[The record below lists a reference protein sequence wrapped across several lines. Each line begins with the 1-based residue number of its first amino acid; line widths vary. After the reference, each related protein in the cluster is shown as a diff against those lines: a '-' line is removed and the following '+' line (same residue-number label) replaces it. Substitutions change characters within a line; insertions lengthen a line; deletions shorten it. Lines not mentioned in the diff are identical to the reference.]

1 MDAEQIGKRILELR
15 KEKGMTQK
23 ELADKLHVT
32 DGAVS
37 KWERG
42 INFPDLSLMDTLAVA
57 LDTSVIQLLS
67 LESATNYEVA
77 SVLSEISVIEKKRM
91 VKELKFRAI
100 INILIGLMLMVTSI
114 IASKILSDNDIYGL
128 AQVCTVGMLG
138 FIGTLIGSEVYFIQ
152 HLHKL

>member
-1 MDAEQIGKRILELR
+1 MDAKKIGKRIVELR
-15 KEKGMTQK
+15 KSKGMTQK
-23 ELADKLHVT
+23 ELAAKLHVT

-42 INFPDLSLMDTLAVA
+42 INFPDLSLMDSLAAA

-77 SVLSEISVIEKKRM
+77 SVLSEISVIEKKRLA
-91 VKELKFRAI
+91 KELKLRAFV
-100 INILIGLMLMVTSI
+100 NIMIGLMLIVALLT
-114 IASKILSDNDIYGL
+114 ASKIFADHDIYGL
-128 AQVCTVGMLG
+128 AQICTTGMLG
-138 FIGTLIGSEVYFIQ
+138 FTGTLIGSEVYFIR